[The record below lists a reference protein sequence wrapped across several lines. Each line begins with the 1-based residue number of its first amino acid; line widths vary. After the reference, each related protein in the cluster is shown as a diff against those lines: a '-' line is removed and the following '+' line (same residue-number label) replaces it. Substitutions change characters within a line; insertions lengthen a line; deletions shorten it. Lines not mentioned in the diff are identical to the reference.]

1 MTDKDNLSTANTP
14 EATAAVFRKR
24 ASDLAHRKTG
34 KPGEGERIPTLVFYV
49 GKEPYALKLE
59 DLSCILPYANC
70 TRLPKSHKSIRGVIN
85 RQGELHC
92 IVELSSLLGFTD
104 LPGEDEKG
112 YVIILKQGG
121 LGLRV
126 HQLDQIHYF
135 QEKDLGGFGTAPHE
149 MKTKFGKSILQK
161 GIILLDIPKI
171 FTHPL
176 FAKK

>member
-1 MTDKDNLSTANTP
+1 MTDKDKLSQENTP
-14 EATAAVFRKR
+14 DTTTAVFRKR
-24 ASDLAHRKTG
+24 ASDLAHRKTE
-34 KPGEGERIPTLVFYV
+34 KPSDIKRIPTLVFYV
-49 GKEPYALKLE
+49 GKEQYALKLE

-70 TRLPKSHKSIRGVIN
+70 TWLPKSDKSILGVIN
-85 RQGELHC
+85 RQAELHC
-92 IVELSSLLGFTD
+92 IIDLSSLMGFTD
-104 LPGEDEKG
+104 LPGEDERG

-135 QEKDLGGFGTAPHE
+135 QEKDLDGFGSPPHE
-149 MKTKFGKSILQK
+149 MKTKFGKSILQN